1 MGAVDRP
8 TEVFGSLGLRPATV
22 EEADAISELMNEMFV
37 AEIGEP
43 WTTPE
48 EVRDVLTSPGRDPA
62 FVNMVAVDA
71 DGTPVGYLEYEVT
84 PEPLEVAVFP
94 NVVPRL
100 WGRGVNAWL
109 LRFGEGRTGSY
120 LASRLAGS
128 QAIVRV
134 GRFANNE
141 PARRLFEA
149 LGYRYERTFWLMRID
164 LSDGSA
170 EPTIPEGIE
179 LRTLD
184 PERDVEN
191 AYDALAEAFADHWGG
206 PFEPYDQWRHD
217 HVDGEAA
224 MFDPNLWFVAV
235 DGNEIVGVASCTE
248 RSPRSE
254 DTARVKELAVRRGW
268 RRRGIAQ
275 ALLRTAFRE
284 FARRGILRAELSVDA
299 ENTTGAT
306 RLYERVGMRVAYCWE
321 FWRKDL
327 VPGN

>member
-1 MGAVDRP
+1 MEGPQAPD
-8 TEVFGSLGLRPATV
+8 GLSLRPATV

-48 EVRDVLTSPGRDPA
+48 EVRDVLTSPGRDPV
-62 FVNMVAVDA
+62 FVDMVAVDA

-109 LRFGEGRTGSY
+109 LRFGEGRAGTY
-120 LASRLAGS
+120 LASRPAGS

-164 LSDGSA
+164 LSEGSA

-179 LRTLD
+179 IRTLD

-191 AYDALAEAFADHWGG
+191 AYEALAEAFADHWGG
-206 PFEPYDQWRHD
+206 PFEPYDQWRHH

-224 MFDPNLWFVAV
+224 MFEPSVWFVAV
-235 DGNEIVGVASCTE
+235 DRDEIVGVASCMA

-254 DTARVKELAVRRGW
+254 DTALVKELAVRSGW

-284 FARRGILRAELSVDA
+284 FARRGIPRAELSVDA

-306 RLYERVGMRVAYCWE
+306 RLYEGVGMRVAYSWE

-327 VPGN
+327 VARD